1 MAKSFSISTIFNGVN
16 NLGRTTRQI
25 MGNLRGVERVAK
37 SVDRN
42 IKKISGSFDNFARRS
57 RTASAAAAI
66 AIASILAPSVAFSDQ
81 INELEAVSRAGTQQM
96 AAMTDQ
102 AKKLGS
108 TTRFSAS
115 EAASAQ
121 TFLARAGFKVN
132 EILAA
137 TPDVLNLAAASNMEL
152 ARTAD
157 IASNIMGAFKIP
169 ATEMAKVSDVLAAT
183 TSAAN
188 VDLEQLAESLKFA
201 APIAN
206 KAGLSLQETA
216 AAVGLLGNVGIQGT
230 LAGTAL
236 RRMLASLAAPAGKA
250 KKLLSAMGVSTTD
263 TGGRLRKLPNILSDI
278 SKAIVK
284 LPSGS
289 KIAAINE
296 IFGLQGISPGA
307 ELIDQAGIGRLDE
320 LAEKLT
326 NVEGR
331 AQEMADTMNKGPGG
345 AIRRLKSAA
354 EGLSIALGEGGLT
367 DQLTDIANRFAN
379 FASQLSTADGALL
392 TNIGI
397 ILVLVAVMSP
407 ILSSIGFFIGLLA
420 PLATGLIWVAGII
433 GATLI
438 PILKRLILNMVL
450 MSLVNPVGLV
460 ILGITLLIAAIAAL
474 AFWWDDIVAAFKTG
488 VSAIIG
494 FFQPLIDIIS
504 SLMEVGSLFGETV
517 FGSKVTVNKG
527 GGDEQE
533 QSLPARFAANQAT
546 ASANAS
552 ANVSFQNAQ
561 QSGAVITDAN
571 GEEIDPDLGVSALAG
586 FAP

>member
-1 MAKSFSISTIFNGVN
+1 MAKQFSISTIFNGVN

-25 MGNLRGVERVAK
+25 MGNLRAVDRVAK

-42 IKKISGSFDNFARRS
+42 IKKVSKSFDNMGARS
-57 RTASAAAAI
+57 RTASMAAAI
-66 AIASILAPSVAFSDQ
+66 AIAGILAPSVAFSDQ
-81 INELEAVSRAGTQQM
+81 LNELEAVSQSTTQQM
-96 AAMTDQ
+96 AALTNQ

-115 EAASAQ
+115 QAAGAQ

-169 ATEMAKVSDVLAAT
+169 ATEMANVSDVLAAT

-206 KAGLSLQETA
+206 KAGLSLKETA

-236 RRMLASLAAPAGKA
+236 RRMLSRLAAPAATA
-250 KKLLSAMGVSTTD
+250 KKLLAGMGVATKD
-263 TGGRLRKLPNILSDI
+263 TGGRLRRLPDILADI

-289 KIAAINE
+289 RIAALNE
-296 IFGLQGISPGA
+296 IFGLQGISPAA
-307 ELIDQAGIGRLDE
+307 ELIDQAGIGRLDQ

-331 AQEMADTMNKGPGG
+331 AKQMAETMNKGPGG
-345 AIRRLKSAA
+345 AIRKLKSAA
-354 EGLSIALGEGGLT
+354 EGLSIALGDAGLT
-367 DQLTDIANRFAN
+367 GQFTDIVERLTN
-379 FASQLSTADGALL
+379 FTSQLSGADAALL

-397 ILVLVAVMSP
+397 ILVLVALMSP
-407 ILSSIGFFIGLLA
+407 ILSAIGIWIGLLA
-420 PLATGLIWVAGII
+420 PLASGLVLVAGVM

-438 PILKRLILNMVL
+438 PMMKKMLLNMVL

-474 AFWWDDIVAAFKTG
+474 VIWWDDIVAAFKTG
-488 VSAIIG
+488 VAAIIG
-494 FFQPLIDIIS
+494 FFKPLVELIS
-504 SLMEVGSLFGETV
+504 SIMEVGGLFGETV
-517 FGSKVTVNKG
+517 FNTKATVTNKSE
-527 GGDEQE
+527 DDQ

-552 ANVSFQNAQ
+552 ANVRFENAQ
-561 QSGAVITDAN
+561 QAGALITDGS